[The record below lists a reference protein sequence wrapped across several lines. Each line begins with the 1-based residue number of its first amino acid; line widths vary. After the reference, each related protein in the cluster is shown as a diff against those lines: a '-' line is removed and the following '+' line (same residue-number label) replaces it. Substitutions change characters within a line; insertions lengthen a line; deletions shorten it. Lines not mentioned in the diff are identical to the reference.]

1 MKLFLSIVQIIL
13 SVVLLT
19 VVLLQQ
25 RGTGLGDT
33 FGGGGG
39 GVYRSKRGFEK
50 TLHTFTI
57 VVAVLFVAAAIASL
71 FVH

>member
-1 MKLFLSIVQIIL
+1 MKLILSIVQIIL
-13 SVVLLT
+13 SILLLT
-19 VVLLQQ
+19 SVLLQQ

-39 GVYRSKRGFEK
+39 GVYRSRRGFEK
-50 TLHTFTI
+50 TLHYFT
-57 VVAVLFVAAAIASL
+57 VVVSILFVTAAIVSL